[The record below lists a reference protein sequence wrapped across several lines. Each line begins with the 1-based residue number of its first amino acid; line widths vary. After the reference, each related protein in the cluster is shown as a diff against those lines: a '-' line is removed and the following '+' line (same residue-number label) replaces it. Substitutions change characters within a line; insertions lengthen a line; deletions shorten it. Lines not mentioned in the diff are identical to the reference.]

1 MQRNQVGSWAVLAW
15 LIAPSVLVAADA
27 SWAEKMF
34 DSRRHDFGV
43 VAKAAKS
50 THRFTITNIYR
61 ESVHIVRVKATC
73 GCTVAM
79 PSKTT
84 LASGETAF
92 LDVAMDTLRFFDRK
106 TSVLTVVFDRP
117 LYAEVRIPVEV
128 FIRRDIVL
136 APGSANFQAVPE
148 GQAASR
154 TIQVSYAGR
163 ADWTIKQLEV
173 KSPHLEVRLE
183 EIRRGKQT
191 GTTIGQVGYNI
202 VVDLKPTAPAG
213 NFREQVILV
222 TDDARSPRF
231 PVLIEGR
238 VEPEFAVTPQVAGV
252 VPLGTLVAGKP
263 RRISVV
269 LKGRKEFK
277 IKKIEC
283 ASDQGAFRTK
293 LPRAQR
299 RVHVLPLT
307 MTPPD
312 GVTELR
318 ETFTVTI
325 DGRDKPV
332 TFAVYGRVIPA
343 AKP

>member
-1 MQRNQVGSWAVLAW
+1 MQRKQVGGWALIVW
-15 LIAPSVLVAADA
+15 LVAPTVLVAADA

-34 DSRRHDFGV
+34 DSRQHDFGV
-43 VAKAAKS
+43 VVKAAKA
-50 THRFTITNIYR
+50 THRFTITNLYR
-61 ESVHIVRVKATC
+61 EAVHIARVKATC
-73 GCTVAM
+73 GCTVAR

-84 LASGETAF
+84 LASGEAAF
-92 LDVAMDTLRFFDRK
+92 LDVTMDTLRFFDRK
-106 TSVLTVVFDRP
+106 TSVLTVTFDKP
-117 LYAEVRIPVEV
+117 LFAEVRIPVQV

-163 ADWTIKQLEV
+163 TDWTIKQLEV
-173 KSPHLEVRLE
+173 KSPHLAVRLE
-183 EIRRGKQT
+183 ETRRAQQG
-191 GTTIGQVGYNI
+191 GTTVGQVGYNI

-213 NFREQVILV
+213 NFREEIILV

-231 PVLIEGR
+231 PVLVEGQI
-238 VEPEFAVTPQVAGV
+238 EPEFAVTPQVAGV

-277 IKKIEC
+277 IQKIEC

-293 LPRAQR
+293 LPQAQR

-307 MTPPD
+307 TTPPK

-343 AKP
+343 TKP